1 MVETWVPPHGTV
13 LAHALSPFT
22 TQPFPEWIENL
33 SCVGQRFPA
42 LSLSPACGKDAWLV
56 PADHTMLF
64 RKCWAPGFVET
75 PCGDYGEAVLCL
87 RDFVSLKQ
95 IIYPGR
101 RLVSKGFSC
110 KPISL
115 FRLLKAKA

>member
-42 LSLSPACGKDAWLV
+42 PSLSPACGKDAWLV

-75 PCGDYGEAVLCL
+75 PAVTTVRPFCAL
-87 RDFVSLKQ
+87 
-95 IIYPGR
+95 GT
-101 RLVSKGFSC
+101 
-110 KPISL
+110 L
-115 FRLLKAKA
+115 FRLSK